1 MTSNDSCAGI
11 YVRCDPPDRRTHRVL
26 TAGAHA
32 RALKPSFS
40 NLARPNRGY
49 IATRVRRAPPGATE
63 KIGPPRDHDP
73 EHAPG
78 FEFSNIIRGPY
89 PQREGPT
96 L

>member
-1 MTSNDSCAGI
+1 VTSNDSCAGI

-49 IATRVRRAPPGATE
+49 IATRVRRAPRRRSGRLATTIE
-63 KIGPPRDHDP
+63 NNLYVRIK
-73 EHAPG
+73 G
-78 FEFSNIIRGPY
+78 FK
-89 PQREGPT
+89 
-96 L
+96 